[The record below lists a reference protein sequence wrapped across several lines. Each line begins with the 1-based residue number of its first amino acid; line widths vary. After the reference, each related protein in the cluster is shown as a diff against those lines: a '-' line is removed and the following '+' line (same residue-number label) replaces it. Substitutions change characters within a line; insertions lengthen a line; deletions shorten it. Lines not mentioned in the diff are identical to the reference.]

1 MSARPSLALCLPL
14 LLLNPA
20 AADAQTCVAA
30 DKLSM
35 RDVQNIQTL
44 ARRMGMQGPLRL
56 CADYWSLPS
65 ACEAVRV
72 DSLPKVEGQRREWQH
87 LYLKPRGE
95 RRRLC
100 RDAEH
105 ATHLQSLGGWDTSRE
120 HLEQIVA
127 WRFSDGPHHADV
139 RLGNGISVPL
149 AEQIIRALLDRRWAG
164 ELDAEGR
171 DLLARWHREAGRLT
185 EITSIYPYGDHGYE
199 VRMGET
205 GGLLVQVEVTDAVVT
220 VIRVSFYLV

>member
-1 MSARPSLALCLPL
+1 MSTRLSLALCLPL

-20 AADAQTCVAA
+20 AADAQACVAA

-35 RDVQNIQTL
+35 REVQAIQTL

-56 CADYWSLPS
+56 CADYWWLPS

-72 DSLPKVEGQRREWQH
+72 DSLPKVEGLRRAWQQ
-87 LYLKPRGE
+87 LYLKPQTE
-95 RRRLC
+95 RRLMC

-105 ATHLQSLGGWDTSRE
+105 ATRLQALGGWATSRE
-120 HLEQIVA
+120 HLTQIVA

-149 AEQIIRALLDRRWAG
+149 AERIIRALLDQRWVG

-205 GGLLVQVEVTDAVVT
+205 GGLLVQVEVTEAVVT